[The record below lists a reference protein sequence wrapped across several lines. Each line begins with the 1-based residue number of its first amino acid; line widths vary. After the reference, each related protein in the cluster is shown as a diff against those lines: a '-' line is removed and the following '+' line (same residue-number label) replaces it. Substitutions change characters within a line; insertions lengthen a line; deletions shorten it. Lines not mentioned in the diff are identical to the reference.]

1 MFFSPYDWY
10 KYMYKDVAKIDNV
23 VYISTAASLLH
34 GKAENTLY
42 RIAMGKRANQI
53 VKMPFKKKWFQLLL
67 SRIQFSQKRPF
78 CFIWH
83 YNFLNEIKN
92 GMADYIRDAYP
103 DAKNVFYFT
112 DIKNIDSEV
121 LAFLR
126 TKMDM
131 IGVFDPQ
138 IAQKWELDYWP
149 NVYPTVEHTSDGDN
163 RYDLCFMGSDRGRK
177 DILEKVAQKCKQHHI
192 RTAFYIVSDEEN
204 PELDNIHYLKTP
216 LAYEKV
222 VELMSRTNCI
232 LELRVEPYNS
242 SSVRVQ
248 EAVVYDKK
256 LLTDNPNSTTMPGC
270 VEGENVLCFDS
281 VEEIDWNF
289 VTARKNTA
297 NHYQGEYSLQTSLE
311 IIEQKLNER

>member
-1 MFFSPYDWY
+1 
-10 KYMYKDVAKIDNV
+10 
-23 VYISTAASLLH
+23 
-34 GKAENTLY
+34 
-42 RIAMGKRANQI
+42 
-53 VKMPFKKKWFQLLL
+53 
-67 SRIQFSQKRPF
+67 
-78 CFIWH
+78 
-83 YNFLNEIKN
+83 LNEIKN
-92 GMADYIRDAYP
+92 GLADYVKDVYP

-126 TKMDM
+126 EKMDM
-131 IGVFDPQ
+131 IGVFDPK
-138 IAQKWELDYWP
+138 IAQKWDLDYWP
-149 NVYPTVEHTSDGDN
+149 NVYPTVEHTSDEDN

-222 VELMSRTNCI
+222 VDIMSKTNCI

-256 LLTDNPNSTTMPGC
+256 LLTNNPNSTTMPGC
-270 VEGENVLCFDS
+270 VAGENVLCFDS

-297 NHYQGEYSLQTSLE
+297 NHYQSEYSLQTSLE